1 MLIVVKPEPACDHRL
16 AAQEGSVGRQSH
28 STFPTVPPD
37 LAFRENS
44 T

>member
-1 MLIVVKPEPACDHRL
+1 MLITVKPACDHRL
-16 AAQEGSVGRQSH
+16 AAQKGSAAHHSH
-28 STFPTVPPD
+28 STFPTSPSG